1 MLNTWFTHR
10 LNLAF
15 IMLDFYVQAIIV
27 WLVSTVNIFYID
39 KTEERNENEELVER
53 NEIKDHVLN
62 ILFCCALWLLFR
74 ETIQIFS
81 TDTKKYILSFSNAI
95 DLTQIFLLI
104 HAFRVFR
111 GVGDLGNRGDDT
123 KAVHIASIAVSW
135 LAFTYELSNF
145 LFPLAVFVT
154 ALEQVCRH

>member
-15 IMLDFYVQAIIV
+15 IMLDFYVQVIIV
-27 WLVSTVNIFYID
+27 WLVSNVNIYYID
-39 KTEERNENEELVER
+39 ENDDSIS
-53 NEIKDHVLN
+53 NHVMN
-62 ILFCCALWLLFR
+62 ILLCCALWLLFR

-95 DLTQIFLLI
+95 DLTQIFLLM
-104 HAFRVFR
+104 HAFRVF
-111 GVGDLGNRGDDT
+111 GSADDLVNRGDDT
-123 KAVHIASIAVSW
+123 KAVHMASIAVSW

-154 ALEQVCRH
+154 ALEQVCRL

>member
-15 IMLDFYVQAIIV
+15 IMLDFYVQVIIV
-27 WLVSTVNIFYID
+27 WLVSNVNIYYID
-39 KTEERNENEELVER
+39 R
-53 NEIKDHVLN
+53 EIDGKDDSISNHVIN
-62 ILFCCALWLLFR
+62 ILFCCAIWLLFR
-74 ETIQIFS
+74 EIIQIFS

-104 HAFRVFR
+104 HAFRVF
-111 GVGDLGNRGDDT
+111 GGADDLTTRGDHV
-123 KAVHIASIAVSW
+123 KGVHIANIAVSW
-135 LAFTYELSNF
+135 IAFTYELSNF

-154 ALEQVCRH
+154 ALEQVCLLKFSFCY